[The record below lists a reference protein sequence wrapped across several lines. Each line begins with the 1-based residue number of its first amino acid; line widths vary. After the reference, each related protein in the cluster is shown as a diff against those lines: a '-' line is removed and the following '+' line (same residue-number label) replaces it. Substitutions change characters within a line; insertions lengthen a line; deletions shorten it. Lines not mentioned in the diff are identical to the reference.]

1 MTKFL
6 VVGLGN
12 FGSTAALSLHE
23 EGHDVTAL
31 DIDPARVERVA
42 SLLQNAVIGDGTRA
56 DVLDRIEANEVEEAI
71 VSTGHDI
78 MASILTA
85 VGLRDFGIR
94 DVHVKVVSDLHARIV
109 EKLGVAEP
117 IFPERES
124 ARLLA
129 RRLTSRKILNYVELG
144 PGLCAEELA
153 VPDQWVG
160 RTLRELELP
169 RRYRISVIAVRDYLT
184 DSTAPIPDPDAPLK
198 ESDTLFLAGRVE
210 DLERVAAIT

>member
-1 MTKFL
+1 VTKFL

-12 FGSTAALSLHE
+12 FGATAALSLRE
-23 EGHDVTAL
+23 TGHDVTAL

-56 DVLDRIEANEVEEAI
+56 DVLDRIEANEIEEAI

-78 MASILTA
+78 TASILTA

-144 PGLCAEELA
+144 PGLCAQELA

-210 DLERVAAIT
+210 DLERVTAIS

>member
-1 MTKFL
+1 MTRFL

-12 FGSTAALSLHE
+12 FGATAARALHGM
-23 EGHDVTAL
+23 GHDVTAL

-42 SLLQNAVIGDGTRA
+42 SLLRDAVTGDGTHA
-56 DVLDRIEANEVEEAI
+56 DVLDRIEAKKAEAAV
-71 VSTGHDI
+71 VSTGQDI
-78 MASILTA
+78 TASVLTA

-94 DVHVKVVSDLHARIV
+94 EVHVKVVSDLHARIV
-109 EKLGVAEP
+109 EKLGIAEP

-129 RRLTSRKILNYVELG
+129 HRITSRKILNYVELG
-144 PGLCAEELA
+144 PGFCAQELA

-169 RRYRISVIAVRDYLT
+169 RRYGVSVIAVRDYLT
-184 DSTAPIPDPDAPLK
+184 DSMTPIPDPDSPLK
-198 ESDTLFLAGRVE
+198 ESDTLFLAGRVKN
-210 DLERVAAIT
+210 LERVAAV

>member
-1 MTKFL
+1 MTRFL

-12 FGSTAALSLHE
+12 FGATAARELHE
-23 EGHDVTAL
+23 MGHDVTAL

-42 SLLQNAVIGDGTRA
+42 SLLQDAVTGDGTRA
-56 DVLDRIEANEVEEAI
+56 DVLDRIEAKKAEGAV
-71 VSTGHDI
+71 VSTGQDI
-78 MASILTA
+78 TASVLTA
-85 VGLRDFGIR
+85 VGLRDFGIPE
-94 DVHVKVVSDLHARIV
+94 VHVKVVSELHARIV

-129 RRLTSRKILNYVELG
+129 RRITSRKILNYVELG
-144 PGLCAEELA
+144 PGFFAQEIA
-153 VPDQWVG
+153 VPDRWVG

-169 RRYRISVIAVRDYLT
+169 RRYGVSVIAVRDYLT
-184 DSTAPIPDPDAPLK
+184 DSMVPIPDPDAPLK

-210 DLERVAAIT
+210 NLERVVRVS